1 MSFEKAE
8 YSGEE
13 GGFLSDIRLKA
24 TPFKRPFSARIFA
37 TTLNAGR
44 PEKENEAT
52 SGEMCVLYFQ

>member
-13 GGFLSDIRLKA
+13 GQVLSDIRMKA
-24 TPFKRPFSARIFA
+24 TPFESPFSIQIFA
-37 TTLNAGR
+37 TILDASR

-52 SGEMCVLYFQ
+52 SGELCVL